1 MNFYKAFLVLGLFLA
16 YTCSS
21 FASAPLENEL
31 DISSFLRSN
40 RVVDNKI
47 YLQPGTVYI
56 APDQILLNVEG
67 QLLPIG
73 NLSADSEG
81 VFVTTEG
88 LMAARRN
95 NETWTCR
102 RCGRTNSIEDRWCR
116 TCNRDPHGN
125 LHP

>member
-1 MNFYKAFLVLGLFLA
+1 MNFYKAFLFLGLLLA

-31 DISSFLRSN
+31 DFSSFLRSN

-47 YLQPGTVYI
+47 YLQPGTVYV

-67 QLLPIG
+67 QLLPIE

-81 VFVTTEG
+81 VFVTIEG
-88 LMAARRN
+88 LMAARNGAWRCSKCQTRN
-95 NETWTCR
+95 ST
-102 RCGRTNSIEDRWCR
+102 EDRWCIK
-116 TCNRDPHGN
+116 CGNYWRD
-125 LHP
+125 